1 VINLYNTNRL
11 TLLRSKVKSN
21 GSNLVSE
28 YLCSCGNIR
37 YYTENNVLKGKIKSC
52 GCLKKERVAN
62 LKYKNGLKAKNLKLY
77 QVWASMRKRCNKEN
91 DSGFLSYGGRGIK
104 VCLDWDNSFESF
116 YNWSINNGYIESVG
130 LSIDRIEN
138 NGNYC
143 PENCRW
149 TNSTTQNEN
158 TSRSVGREKSEL
170 IKKDFELGIYTNLEI
185 AEKYNT
191 SLSTIKRIK
200 YKKTYL

>member
-1 VINLYNTNRL
+1 MQLYNTNRL
-11 TLLRSKVKSN
+11 TLLKSKVKSN
-21 GSNLVSE
+21 GRNLVSE
-28 YLCSCGNIR
+28 YSCSCGNIR
-37 YYTENNVLKGKIKSC
+37 YYTERQVLTGRIKSC
-52 GCLKKERVAN
+52 GCLKKERVTN

-77 QVWASMRKRCNKEN
+77 QVWASMRKRCNKEKDN
-91 DSGFLSYGGRGIK
+91 AYLSYGGRGIR
-104 VCLDWDNSFESF
+104 VCLDWDNSFELF

-130 LSIDRIEN
+130 LSIDRIDN

-149 TNSTTQNEN
+149 TNSRTQNEN
-158 TSRSVGREKSEL
+158 TSCSVGREKAEL
-170 IKKDFELGIYTNLEI
+170 IKNDLKLGIYTNLQI
-185 AEKYNT
+185 AEKYKK